1 MSDAQLFWLLFTCF
15 VIIPSVLIAIGRF
28 TGYLNEDGG

>member
-1 MSDAQLFWLLFTCF
+1 MTDAGLFWLLFTCF
-15 VIIPSVLIAIGRF
+15 VIIPSSLIAIGRF

>member
-1 MSDAQLFWLLFTCF
+1 MSSAAVFWLLFTCF

-28 TGYLNEDGG
+28 TGYLYEDGG